1 MTIAAGLNVTEPVST
16 GIGGDMFLLY
26 FDAAT
31 KQVKSLNGSGRS
43 GAKQTLE
50 TIRKSLKI
58 LDGKVGEIPTHHVH
72 AATVPGAAAGWVD
85 TVERFG
91 SGKLSLS
98 QILEPAIKLAENGF
112 PLTEIASHSVSN
124 SHLTWHRN
132 LQKAVASSRKAPAQC
147 LSQLCRD
154 AQEGP
159 LCKRR
164 RESASPW

>member
-1 MTIAAGLNVTEPVST
+1 MIAAGLNVTEPVST

-43 GAKQTLE
+43 GSKQTIE
-50 TIRKSLKI
+50 NIRKSLNI
-58 LDGKVGEIPTHHVH
+58 PDGKVGEIPTHHVH

-91 SGKLSLS
+91 SGKVSLS

-112 PLTEIASHSVSN
+112 PLTEIASHSVSLLLGSWN
-124 SHLTWHRN
+124 LGLT
-132 LQKAVASSRKAPAQC
+132 
-147 LSQLCRD
+147 
-154 AQEGP
+154 
-159 LCKRR
+159 
-164 RESASPW
+164 

>member
-58 LDGKVGEIPTHHVH
+58 PDDKVGEIPTHHVH

-112 PLTEIASHSVSN
+112 PLTEIASHSVTN
-124 SHLTWHRN
+124 SHLKLVHTLTRRSGKLKKGSCAMLLPTMQRCSRRTP
-132 LQKAVASSRKAPAQC
+132 LQKTA
-147 LSQLCRD
+147 
-154 AQEGP
+154 
-159 LCKRR
+159 
-164 RESASPW
+164 

>member
-1 MTIAAGLNVTEPVST
+1 
-16 GIGGDMFLLY
+16 MFLLY

-50 TIRKSLKI
+50 TIRKALNI
-58 LDGKVGEIPTHHVH
+58 PDGKIGEIPTHGVH

-98 QILEPAIKLAENGF
+98 QILEPAIKLAENGH
-112 PLTEIASHSVSN
+112 PVSEIASHSVRPLLN
-124 SHLTWHRN
+124 SMLENTCAN
-132 LQKAVASSRKAPAQC
+132 LHVVASSR
-147 LSQLCRD
+147 
-154 AQEGP
+154 E
-159 LCKRR
+159 
-164 RESASPW
+164 ASS